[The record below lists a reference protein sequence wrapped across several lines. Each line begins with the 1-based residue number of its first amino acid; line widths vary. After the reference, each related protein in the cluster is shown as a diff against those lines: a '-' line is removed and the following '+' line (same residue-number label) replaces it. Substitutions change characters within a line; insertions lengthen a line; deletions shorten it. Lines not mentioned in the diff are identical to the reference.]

1 MSFVVLLTGCA
12 YSTTTNAISYHG
24 TDLQNTAEP
33 FTYVAKDVIG
43 TAQTSYTWRGGG
55 NTRNGLIAD
64 AFKDLNRQF
73 NLSVN
78 QAFANVAIDWMETE
92 SGTRTPLFLA
102 VISGVQYFP
111 EVFKITAS
119 VRADVI
125 EFNSDKE
132 FTTSAGSKKMIPI
145 IDQSPPTDI
154 GQAPDMI
161 GKTEE
166 NESQQRAQRTQRHTR
181 NKFKVGEIVLV
192 QVSGNWVEG
201 KITSIQKANNTAR
214 VEYKAKNSRKQGEY
228 FFLHDMKYPE

>member
-1 MSFVVLLTGCA
+1 MSHLSIMKSYYIVVMSFVVLLTGCA

-92 SGTRTPLFLA
+92 SGIENSA
-102 VISGVQYFP
+102 IS
-111 EVFKITAS
+111 
-119 VRADVI
+119 R
-125 EFNSDKE
+125 
-132 FTTSAGSKKMIPI
+132 
-145 IDQSPPTDI
+145 
-154 GQAPDMI
+154 
-161 GKTEE
+161 
-166 NESQQRAQRTQRHTR
+166 RH
-181 NKFKVGEIVLV
+181 
-192 QVSGNWVEG
+192 QWS
-201 KITSIQKANNTAR
+201 SI
-214 VEYKAKNSRKQGEY
+214 
-228 FFLHDMKYPE
+228 FH